1 MEDNVRRSL
10 DEKNSGVLASAINQ
24 NLGCF
29 RLVVEFEERVNVDVS
44 RYEVTDILVFLWMR
58 VLFPIR
64 PEISRSA
71 LSTPDLVA

>member
-24 NLGCF
+24 NLGYF

-44 RYEVTDILVFLWMR
+44 RCEVTDTLVFL
-58 VLFPIR
+58 
-64 PEISRSA
+64 
-71 LSTPDLVA
+71 

>member
-44 RYEVTDILVFLWMR
+44 RYEVTDILVFL
-58 VLFPIR
+58 
-64 PEISRSA
+64 
-71 LSTPDLVA
+71 